1 MHYLWERT
9 IAMINETVLAMITV
23 SIQTIAF
30 YKQNQEYH
38 VDIDSLNKAFKLIN
52 EILAELDDY
61 IHDRETDYKY
71 IYDGTGFTIT
81 KNDAKDIIEHTKQIE
96 NTLKEYKISKYEFD
110 QYLNTN
116 KKSDAI
122 IKYFD
127 LLTDLKLTL
136 IRLVNIQSQRYSGI
150 NYDTIDDNEDDQDL
164 KQELK
169 NKHIIL
175 NHHNPFSD
183 VIIDTQTYLYPNEN
197 GEYTR
202 LSFTTNY
209 KATVASSGD
218 QQNATLIPNFEIN
231 KQALDTTNI
240 DKTTIV
246 FDDTLATDLPKK
258 NSNHALY
265 YLN

>member
-1 MHYLWERT
+1 MNT
-9 IAMINETVLAMITV
+9 MINDTVLAMIAV
-23 SIQTIAF
+23 SIQAIAF
-30 YKQNQEYH
+30 YEQDQEYH
-38 VDIDSLNKAFKLIN
+38 VDIDSLNKAFTLID
-52 EILAELDDY
+52 ELLIELDNY
-61 IHDRETDYKY
+61 VHDRKTDHKY
-71 IYDGTGFTIT
+71 IYDRTGLSIA
-81 KNDAKDIIEHTKQIE
+81 KEDAKDIIKHTKQIKTE
-96 NTLKEYKISKYEFD
+96 LKEYKISKYEFD

-122 IKYFD
+122 TKYFD
-127 LLTDLKLTL
+127 LLTDLKLTWMRL
-136 IRLVNIQSQRYSGI
+136 IDVSAQQYFGI
-150 NYDTIDDNEDDQDL
+150 NYENIENDKEDQYSDQTI
-164 KQELK
+164 K
-169 NKHIIL
+169 NKHVIL

-209 KATVASSGD
+209 KATVVSSGD

-240 DKTTIV
+240 DKTAIV
-246 FDDTLATDLPKK
+246 FDDTLASDLPKK

>member
-1 MHYLWERT
+1 
-9 IAMINETVLAMITV
+9 MINETVLAMITV

-30 YKQNQEYH
+30 YEQDQEYH
-38 VDIDSLNKAFKLIN
+38 VDIDSLNKAFNLIN
-52 EILAELDDY
+52 ELLTELDDY
-61 IHDRETDYKY
+61 IHDRKTDHQY
-71 IYDGTGFTIT
+71 IYDRTGIIIT
-81 KNDAKDIIEHTKQIE
+81 KDDANDIIKQTKQIE

-127 LLTDLKLTL
+127 LLTDLKLTWM
-136 IRLVNIQSQRYSGI
+136 RLADIPSQRYSGI
-150 NYDTIDDNEDDQDL
+150 NHENIEHNKVDQDL
-164 KQELK
+164 EQETK

-175 NHHNPFSD
+175 NHRNPFSD
-183 VIIDTQTYLYPNEN
+183 VIIDTQTYLYPNET

-209 KATVASSGD
+209 KATVVSSGD

>member
-1 MHYLWERT
+1 
-9 IAMINETVLAMITV
+9 MINETVLAMITV

-30 YKQNQEYH
+30 YEQDQEYH

-52 EILAELDDY
+52 ELLTELDDY
-61 IHDRETDYKY
+61 IHDRKIDHQYV
-71 IYDGTGFTIT
+71 YDRTGLTIT
-81 KNDAKDIIEHTKQIE
+81 KDDAKDIIKQTKQIE
-96 NTLKEYKISKYEFD
+96 NALKDYKISKYEFD

-127 LLTDLKLTL
+127 LLTDLKLTWM
-136 IRLVNIQSQRYSGI
+136 RLVDVQSQRYSGI
-150 NYDTIDDNEDDQDL
+150 NYENIKHNKGDQDL
-164 KQELK
+164 KQETK

-175 NHHNPFSD
+175 NHRNPFSD

-209 KATVASSGD
+209 KATVVSSGD

-231 KQALDTTNI
+231 KQALDATNI
-240 DKTTIV
+240 DKTPIV